1 LNQGSIVDVP
11 MKIEKDERSPCEF
24 PLTYQ
29 MDASTRRVLNGLAI
43 SIPVLLLIIS
53 GFNLAGVFQ
62 RRTAPID
69 LACMNGLSLV
79 LWIWVGAFTNRRV
92 TLYDDAIEMTGWFSR
107 RRLERKDILGYRMGR
122 LAWQAG
128 GSSYYVI
135 VPSTKNLRELALPP
149 FLHADKAFLA
159 WIKDLPKITE

>member
-1 LNQGSIVDVP
+1 
-11 MKIEKDERSPCEF
+11 MKIEKDERSPGEF

-69 LACMNGLSLV
+69 LAWMNGLFLV

-92 TLYDDAIEMTGWFSR
+92 TLYDDGIEMTGWFSR
-107 RRLERKDILGYRMGR
+107 RRLERKDILGYRMRR

-128 GSSYYVI
+128 GSSFYVI
-135 VPSTKNLRELALPP
+135 VPSSKNLGELALPP
-149 FLHADKAFLA
+149 FLHPDKAFFA
-159 WIKDLPKITE
+159 WIKDLRKITE